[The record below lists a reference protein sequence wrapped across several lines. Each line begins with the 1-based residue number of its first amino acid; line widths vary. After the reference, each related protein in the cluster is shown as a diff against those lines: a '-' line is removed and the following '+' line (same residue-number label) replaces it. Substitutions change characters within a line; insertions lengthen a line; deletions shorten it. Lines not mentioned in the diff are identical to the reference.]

1 MTRTKLS
8 NTSIAAIAL
17 FAASVPCFAQT
28 QSAESRVKESNA
40 VAMASPQL
48 AAPFKAPQLTA
59 DEPRLGV
66 LTLEPKSFAALGPG
80 EKSPSLS
87 PASFMVRMGQVSTLE
102 NQHLFGQQ
110 TMIYEMGL
118 GNSKKQFRADDDN
131 GGVDQKKRVTFVPS
145 LGQKLPD

>member
-28 QSAESRVKESNA
+28 QSEESRMKESNA
-40 VAMASPQL
+40 VAMANPQL
-48 AAPFKAPQLTA
+48 AVPFKAPQLKA

-66 LTLEPKSFAALGPG
+66 LNLEPKSVAAVAPG
-80 EKSPSLS
+80 KNSPSLS
-87 PASFMVRMGQVSTLE
+87 PASFMVRMGQVSTVE
-102 NQHLFGQQ
+102 SQHFFGQQ
-110 TMIYEMGL
+110 TTIYEMGL
-118 GNSKKQFRADDDN
+118 DNSKKQFRADDDN
-131 GGVDQKKRVTFVPS
+131 SGVNQKKRVTFVPS

>member
-28 QSAESRVKESNA
+28 QSTEFRVKESNA

-48 AAPFKAPQLTA
+48 TAPFKTPQLTA
-59 DEPRLGV
+59 DEPRFGLLNV
-66 LTLEPKSFAALGPG
+66 KPKSVAAVAPG
-80 EKSPSLS
+80 ENSPSLS
-87 PASFMVRMGQVSTLE
+87 TAAFMVRMGQVSTLE
-102 NQHLFGQQ
+102 SQYFFGQQ
-110 TMIYEMGL
+110 TPIYEMGL